1 MLFLPFSLILQYF
14 LYNLKVGWITR
25 VRSPFLAERI
35 FEENEQRLPLQK
47 PKNTVWT
54 LDTIHPSLFC
64 HFHFCWIYTYLV
76 NVLQFVNNLT
86 DHWLR
91 ALHFQLM
98 EVELIFHSISCCLLA
113 VSGKH
118 EGKEKVCHKR
128 VPSKVQVDCIWHQWS
143 SWPQALFSLPTHGM
157 TAWYKGRPLQIE
169 SICSREHSTVNKYS
183 FNILFS

>member
-1 MLFLPFSLILQYF
+1 MENKGQKSFSSRE
-14 LYNLKVGWITR
+14 NLKKMNNGCLSK
-25 VRSPFLAERI
+25 SPRTQ
-35 FEENEQRLPLQK
+35 FEH
-47 PKNTVWT
+47 WT
-54 LDTIHPSLFC
+54 SSIH
-64 HFHFCWIYTYLV
+64 HFFAISIFCWIHTYLV

-157 TAWYKGRPLQIE
+157 TAWYKGRPLQIG

-183 FNILFS
+183 FNILFF